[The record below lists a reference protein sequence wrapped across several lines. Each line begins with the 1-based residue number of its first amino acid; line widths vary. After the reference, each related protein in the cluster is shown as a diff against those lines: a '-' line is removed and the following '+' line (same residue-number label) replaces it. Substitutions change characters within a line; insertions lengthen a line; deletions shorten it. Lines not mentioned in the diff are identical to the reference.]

1 MLLEKHSAAGG
12 NANEEA
18 KDAGAA
24 SVPQA
29 QLNEEEALLEDRM
42 AADAAV
48 EAHGV
53 GERRKEKLDQLI
65 CACLVARLASSGEK
79 LALFKGKEILEEVSS
94 KIEEQFNAK
103 F

>member
-12 NANEEA
+12 NSNEEV
-18 KDAGAA
+18 KDAGTA

-29 QLNEEEALLEDRM
+29 KLNKEEALLEDRM
-42 AADAAV
+42 ATDAAM
-48 EAHGV
+48 EAHGI
-53 GERRKEKLDQLI
+53 EQRRKEQLDQLI
-65 CACLVARLASSGEK
+65 CTCLVARLGSSGEK
-79 LALFKGKEILEEVSS
+79 LALFKDILEELRS

>member
-1 MLLEKHSAAGG
+1 MLLEKHSATGG

-18 KDAGAA
+18 KDASAA
-24 SVPQA
+24 SVPRA
-29 QLNEEEALLEDRM
+29 KLNKEEALLEDRM

-48 EAHGV
+48 EAHGI
-53 GERRKEKLDQLI
+53 EQRRKEKLDQLI
-65 CACLVARLASSGEK
+65 CACLVARLGSSGEK
-79 LALFKGKEILEEVSS
+79 LALFKDNSILEELRS